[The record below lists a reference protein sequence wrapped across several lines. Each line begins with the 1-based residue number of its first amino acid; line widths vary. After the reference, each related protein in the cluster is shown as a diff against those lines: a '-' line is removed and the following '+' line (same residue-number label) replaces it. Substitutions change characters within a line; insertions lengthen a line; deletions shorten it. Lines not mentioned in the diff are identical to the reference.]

1 MVERYLNITTGFAGL
16 PQGVLS
22 TPAHSHIV
30 DLDTNVSIPWFVVV
44 VLVFDPNISPD
55 PLTGRCRA
63 IVPSNLSNP
72 TGNRL
77 NSVDVLKRAMTTAFF
92 SVQLTGSNN
101 PIWLALGKPGTQ
113 VVIPGIASPE
123 MVRNANSY
131 MVLFFGSPDI
141 YPYPVPKR

>member
-1 MVERYLNITTGFAGL
+1 
-16 PQGVLS
+16 
-22 TPAHSHIV
+22 
-30 DLDTNVSIPWFVVV
+30 
-44 VLVFDPNISPD
+44 
-55 PLTGRCRA
+55 
-63 IVPSNLSNP
+63 
-72 TGNRL
+72 
-77 NSVDVLKRAMTTAFF
+77 MTTASF